1 MRKLIIAIDG
11 PAAAGKSTAA
21 KNLAKRLGYLYL
33 DSGALYRA
41 IAWKLLQEKINPE
54 SQEEVE
60 AAAQLIEIE
69 LRLKGEQTEI
79 WVGGFD
85 ATPSLRLP
93 EVTRVSSIAS
103 TYPGVRKKL
112 LSIQRSIGSGGGVVM
127 EGRDIGTVVF
137 PDADLKFYIDASPEE
152 RARRRAADRGEG
164 MNARARADL
173 RRPGEHGV
181 GHDHDPGAELHLG
194 PDDRI
199 GADLDPGGELGALVD
214 DRRRMDRHGPAR
226 RQPATWASIAAKV
239 ASATS
244 LPSTKASPSNRQTG
258 GRRCAVLT

>member
-11 PAAAGKSTAA
+11 PAAAGKSSAA
-21 KNLAKRLGYLYL
+21 KSLAKRLGYLYL

-54 SQEEVE
+54 SQADVE
-60 AAAQLIEIE
+60 AASQSIEIE

-79 WVGGFD
+79 WVHGVD

-93 EVTRVSSIAS
+93 EVTRVSSVIS

-137 PDADLKFYIDASPEE
+137 PDADVKFYLDATTPIRGLRRHNELEKKGIPSDLEKTTREIEE
-152 RARRRAADRGEG
+152 RDLKDTRRHVAPLKKSEDAILIDSTPLNLDEVIAH
-164 MNARARADL
+164 MFQEVEKKLQAKQQ
-173 RRPGEHGV
+173 
-181 GHDHDPGAELHLG
+181 GAKKL
-194 PDDRI
+194 
-199 GADLDPGGELGALVD
+199 
-214 DRRRMDRHGPAR
+214 
-226 RQPATWASIAAKV
+226 K
-239 ASATS
+239 
-244 LPSTKASPSNRQTG
+244 
-258 GRRCAVLT
+258 

>member
-1 MRKLIIAIDG
+1 MFTVIIIRFGNIRADTKIRPYERLRVRKLIIAIDG

-60 AAAQLIEIE
+60 AAAQSIEIE

-79 WVGGFD
+79 WVGGID

-137 PDADLKFYIDASPEE
+137 PEADLKFYLDATTPVRGLRRHKELEQKGIPSDLEKTTREIEE
-152 RARRRAADRGEG
+152 RDLKDSRRHVAPLKKSEDAIVIDSTPLNLE
-164 MNARARADL
+164 
-173 RRPGEHGV
+173 EV
-181 GHDHDPGAELHLG
+181 
-194 PDDRI
+194 
-199 GADLDPGGELGALVD
+199 
-214 DRRRMDRHGPAR
+214 
-226 RQPATWASIAAKV
+226 IAQMVQEVEKKLTAKQ
-239 ASATS
+239 AKK
-244 LPSTKASPSNRQTG
+244 LK
-258 GRRCAVLT
+258 